1 MVLLRLQ
8 FSGEWT
14 ANRRQSHHGKPQPAE
29 RTLIVAPA
37 CESYGKFH
45 RHFKRSQKREKSVH
59 CQRVKRIYKSMKWS
73 TGGMCSSDSCTR
85 PKWWTAKTNWELY
98 YVIAATRER
107 FNLQTSHR
115 NCDEVFVRVQLHA
128 CGDKLPC
135 GIAIAFQ
142 IDHHSTR
149 TTFNCD
155 IWFSWFSFSAEKIN
169 ETASAVQKPHM
180 DVTTIRL
187 LQAMASVCRELA
199 ESVNVR
205 QAQFWFIKINFDMTR
220 WRSATT
226 HHEPYKN
233 CESAL
238 ESSWWTNDGARKI
251 R

>member
-169 ETASAVQKPHM
+169 ETACCSEATHGCDHNSSVASDGECMPRACRIRQCAASAILIHQNKFRHDTM
-180 DVTTIRL
+180 KKR
-187 LQAMASVCRELA
+187 
-199 ESVNVR
+199 N
-205 QAQFWFIKINFDMTR
+205 N
-220 WRSATT
+220 
-226 HHEPYKN
+226 
-233 CESAL
+233 
-238 ESSWWTNDGARKI
+238 SSWAV
-251 R
+251 